1 MVITSPTYDGICSDV
16 RAIAKICHRHEVPLI
31 VDQAHGAH
39 FPFSDYF
46 PEDAVSAG
54 ADVVIHSV
62 HKTLPSLTQ
71 TALLHI
77 QGRLADRERIRHFL
91 SVYQSS
97 SPSYILMASIDA
109 CMELLET
116 KGEAL
121 FREHAQ
127 LLEIFREGCRELEA
141 LRLYG
146 AERAP
151 YFDRSKLLI
160 STERAGIT
168 GGRLSGLLLERYHL
182 QLEMSAPDYAVGIA
196 SIADTES
203 GFARLNRALHELDRE
218 LAEGSRQGR
227 EKEKTW
233 MDAGRLS
240 SGGLPRPRAALT
252 AGEALEREKE
262 SRPLSKCAGRLAG
275 AYVYLYPPGIPLLVP
290 GEEITEQAIGRIEKW
305 LAAGFPV
312 QGLAEGKRLLTV
324 RS

>member
-1 MVITSPTYDGICSDV
+1 MSIRLTGRIS
-16 RAIAKICHRHEVPLI
+16 R
-31 VDQAHGAH
+31 
-39 FPFSDYF
+39 FSDYF

-127 LLEIFREGCRELEA
+127 LLESFREGCRDLEA

-151 YFDRSKLLI
+151 HFDRSKLLI
-160 STERAGIT
+160 ATERAGIT

-218 LAEGSRQGR
+218 LAEGSRTGKGKGEDLGGR
-227 EKEKTW
+227 REAFVW
-233 MDAGRLS
+233 GI
-240 SGGLPRPRAALT
+240 PRPRAALT
-252 AGEALEREKE
+252 AGRRWKGRKNP
-262 SRPLSKCAGRLAG
+262 RPLSECAGRLAG
-275 AYVYLYPPGIPLLVP
+275 GLCVP
-290 GEEITEQAIGRIEKW
+290 VS
-305 LAAGFPV
+305 AGDPRCLCRAKSS
-312 QGLAEGKRLLTV
+312 QSRP
-324 RS
+324 